1 MRRSIMNECPEFESA
16 NGKLSVDFWV
26 IAALETSDDLHI
38 DYPVLFPLLHYRCR
52 DGCRQAS
59 SPA

>member
-26 IAALETSDDLHI
+26 E
-38 DYPVLFPLLHYRCR
+38 
-52 DGCRQAS
+52 
-59 SPA
+59 

>member
-1 MRRSIMNECPEFESA
+1 MNERLVSGG
-16 NGKLSVDFWV
+16 GKDRLNVHFWV
-26 IAALETSDDLHI
+26 IVALETSDDLHI